1 MAYFT
6 GRDVK
11 IWVTTEHLVDGVKM
25 TENDGKKLLDV
36 SIGVNAVD
44 EPTAAN
50 KLEHILPSLGNAGM
64 NNWAMSDITGVDVSI
79 GAQDE
84 DISFMGLRNVGKI
97 EVKKD
102 TSVSITRKKSD
113 AGFTLLFQ
121 GKTNPNSSPTTSG
134 YHSARYGLISNAA
147 GNGMMIADGTVDPKS
162 TKGDIGGS
170 SSNQTF
176 GYRVFVELKPDSTGT
191 AGDGEVL
198 VIPNCHFME
207 YGHTLSNETANE
219 ESFTLTSQVKPFI
232 MNGTKDGTADTDAYK
247 AGTKAVAC
255 TAATEL

>member
-11 IWVTTEHLVDGVKM
+11 IWVTTEHLTDGVKM
-25 TENDGKKLLDV
+25 TESGGKKLLDV
-36 SIGVNAVD
+36 RVNVNAVTD
-44 EPTAAN
+44 PIAAQT
-50 KLEHILPSLGNAGM
+50 LECIVPSLGNAGM
-64 NNWAMSDITGVDVSI
+64 NIWSMSDITGVDVSI

-121 GKTNPNSSPTTSG
+121 GKTLTTSSPTAG
-134 YHSARYGLISNAA
+134 GNHSARYGLIANTAA
-147 GNGMMIADGTVDPKS
+147 DAMLIADGTVDPKS
-162 TKGDIGGS
+162 AKGDMSGN
-170 SSNQTF
+170 NQSF
-176 GYRVFVELKPDSTGT
+176 GYRVFVELKAATSTT
-191 AGDGEVL
+191 SNDGEVL

-207 YGHTLSNETANE
+207 YGHTVSNESANE
-219 ESFTLTSQVKPFI
+219 ESFTLQSQVKPFI
-232 MNGTKDGTADTDAYK
+232 WNGTKAGALDTSAYT
-247 AGTKAVAC
+247 GKAVLC
-255 TAATEL
+255 TLASLL

>member
-25 TENDGKKLLDV
+25 TESGGKKLLDV
-36 SIGVNAVD
+36 RVNVNAVGD
-44 EPTAAN
+44 PVAAQ
-50 KLEHILPSLGNAGM
+50 KLECIVPSLGNAGM
-64 NNWAMSDITGVDVSI
+64 NVWAMSDITGVDVSI

-113 AGFTLLFQ
+113 AGHTLLFQ
-121 GKTNPNSSPTTSG
+121 GKTLATSSPTTSG
-134 YHSARYGLISNAA
+134 NHSARYGLIANAA
-147 GNGMMIADGTVDPKS
+147 ADAMLISDGTVDPKS
-162 TKGDIGGS
+162 TKGDMSGN
-170 SSNQTF
+170 NQSF

-207 YGHTLSNETANE
+207 YGHTVSNESANE

-232 MNGTKDGTADTDAYK
+232 MNGTKAGALDSSAYI
-247 AGTKAVAC
+247 GKAVTC

>member
-25 TENDGKKLLDV
+25 TENGGKKLLDV
-36 SIGVNAVD
+36 SVGVNAVD
-44 EPTAAN
+44 DPTAAQ
-50 KLEHILPSLGNAGM
+50 KLECILPSLGNAGM
-64 NNWAMSDITGVDVSI
+64 NNWVMPDITGVDVSI

-134 YHSARYGLISNAA
+134 FHSARYGLIANTA
-147 GNGMMIADGTVDPKS
+147 GSEMMIADGTVDPKS
-162 TKGDIGGS
+162 AKGDMSG
-170 SSNQTF
+170 SNQCF
-176 GYRVFVELKPDSTGT
+176 GYRVYVELKGDSTGT

-207 YGHTLSNETANE
+207 YSSSVSNESANE
-219 ESFTLTSQVKPFI
+219 ESFTLQSQVKPFI
-232 MNGTKDGTADTDAYK
+232 MNGTKAGALDTSAYI
-247 AGTKAVAC
+247 GKAVTC
-255 TAATEL
+255 TAATDL

>member
-25 TENDGKKLLDV
+25 TESGGKKLLDV
-36 SIGVNAVD
+36 RVNVNAVGD
-44 EPTAAN
+44 PVAAQL
-50 KLEHILPSLGNAGM
+50 LECIVPSLGNAGM
-64 NNWAMSDITGVDVSI
+64 NVWAISDITGVDVSI

-113 AGFTLLFQ
+113 AGFALLFQ
-121 GKTNPNSSPTTSG
+121 GKTLSTSSPTTSG
-134 YHSARYGLISNAA
+134 FHGARYGLIANAA
-147 GNGMMIADGTVDPKS
+147 ADAMYIADGTVDPKS
-162 TKGDIGGS
+162 AKGDMAGN
-170 SSNQTF
+170 NQSF

-207 YGHTLSNETANE
+207 YGHTLSNESANE
-219 ESFTLTSQVKPFI
+219 ETFTLTSQVKPFI
-232 MNGTKDGTADTDAYK
+232 MNGTKAGALDSSAYI
-247 AGTKAVAC
+247 GKAVTC
-255 TAATEL
+255 TAATDL

>member
-25 TENDGKKLLDV
+25 TENGGKKLLDV
-36 SIGVNAVD
+36 RIDALNVTD
-44 EPTAAN
+44 PIAAQ
-50 KLEHILPSLGNAGM
+50 KLEMIVPSLGNAGM
-64 NNWAMSDITGVDVSI
+64 NIWAMPDITGVDVSI

-97 EVKKD
+97 ETKKD

-121 GKTNPNSSPTTSG
+121 GKTLAASSPTTSG
-134 YHSARYGLISNAA
+134 FHSARYGLI
-147 GNGMMIADGTVDPKS
+147 GNSGATAMLIADGTVDPKS
-162 TKGDIGGS
+162 AKGDMSG
-170 SSNQTF
+170 SNQCF
-176 GYRVFVELKPDSTGT
+176 GYRVYVELKPDSTGT
-191 AGDGEVL
+191 SGDGEVL

-207 YGHTLSNETANE
+207 YGHTVSNESANE
-219 ESFTLTSQVKPFI
+219 ETFTLQSQVKPFI
-232 MNGTKDGTADTDAYK
+232 MNGTKGGTADTSAYI
-247 AGTKAVAC
+247 GKAVTC
-255 TAATEL
+255 TAATDL

>member
-11 IWVTTEHLVDGVKM
+11 IWVTTEHLADGVKFHQAG
-25 TENDGKKLLDV
+25 GKKLL
-36 SIGVNAVD
+36 STRINVNAVG
-44 EPTAAN
+44 EPTVGQS
-50 KLEHILPSLGNAGM
+50 LECIIPSLGNAGM

-79 GAQDE
+79 GAADE

-121 GKTNPNSSPTTSG
+121 GKTDSGVSNTTHG
-134 YHSARYGLISNAA
+134 NHSARYGLI
-147 GNGMMIADGTVDPKS
+147 GNPTSEWMAIADGTVDPKS
-162 TKGDIGGS
+162 TKGDMGS
-170 SSNQTF
+170 GSNQSF
-176 GYRVFVELKPDSTGT
+176 GYRVFVELKPGT
-191 AGDGEVL
+191 SGGDDGEVL

-207 YGHTLSNETANE
+207 YSHTLSNESANE
-219 ESFTLTSQVKPFI
+219 ESFTLQSQVKPFI
-232 MNGTKDGTADTDAYK
+232 WNGTKAGALDTSAYT
-247 AGTKAVAC
+247 GKAVLC
-255 TAATEL
+255 TLASLM

>member
-25 TENDGKKLLDV
+25 TESGGKKLLDV
-36 SIGVNAVD
+36 RVNVNAVGD
-44 EPTAAN
+44 PVAAQ
-50 KLEHILPSLGNAGM
+50 KLECIVPSLGNAGM
-64 NNWAMSDITGVDVSI
+64 NVWAMSDITGVDVSI

-113 AGFTLLFQ
+113 AGHTLLFQ
-121 GKTNPNSSPTTSG
+121 GKTLATSSPTTSG
-134 YHSARYGLISNAA
+134 NHSARYGLIANAA
-147 GNGMMIADGTVDPKS
+147 ADAMLISDGTVDPKS
-162 TKGDIGGS
+162 TKGDMSGN
-170 SSNQTF
+170 NQSF

-207 YGHTLSNETANE
+207 YGHTVSNESANE

-232 MNGTKDGTADTDAYK
+232 MNGTKAGALDSSAYI
-247 AGTKAVAC
+247 GKAVTC
-255 TAATEL
+255 TAATDL

>member
-11 IWVTTEHLVDGVKM
+11 IWVTTEHLADGVKM
-25 TENDGKKLLDV
+25 SQAGGKKIL
-36 SIGVNAVD
+36 STRINVNAVG
-44 EPTAAN
+44 EPTVGQS
-50 KLEHILPSLGNAGM
+50 LECIIPSLGNAGM
-64 NNWAMSDITGVDVSI
+64 NNWAMTDITGVDVSI

-121 GKTNPNSSPTTSG
+121 GKTDPNTSNTSDG
-134 YHSARYGLISNAA
+134 NHSARYGLVANPTSEWMAIS
-147 GNGMMIADGTVDPKS
+147 DGTVDPKS
-162 TKGDIGGS
+162 TKGDMGS
-170 SSNQTF
+170 GSNQSF
-176 GYRVFVELKPDSTGT
+176 GYRVYVELKGDSTGT

-207 YGHTLSNETANE
+207 YSSSVSNESANE
-219 ESFTLTSQVKPFI
+219 ESFTLQSQVKPFI
-232 MNGTKDGTADTDAYK
+232 WNGTKAGTADTHAYN
-247 AGTKAVAC
+247 GKAVLC
-255 TAATEL
+255 TVASLL

>member
-25 TENDGKKLLDV
+25 TEDGGKKLLDV
-36 SIGVNAVD
+36 RVNVNAVGD
-44 EPTAAN
+44 PVAAQ
-50 KLEHILPSLGNAGM
+50 KLECIVPSLGNAGM
-64 NNWAMSDITGVDVSI
+64 NVWAMTDITGVDVSI

-102 TSVSITRKKSD
+102 TSVAITRKKSD
-113 AGFTLLFQ
+113 AGHTLLFQ
-121 GKTNPNSSPTTSG
+121 GKTLAASSPTTSG
-134 YHSARYGLISNAA
+134 NHSARYGLIANAA
-147 GNGMMIADGTVDPKS
+147 ADAMLISDGTVDPKS
-162 TKGDIGGS
+162 TKGDMAGN
-170 SSNQTF
+170 NQSF

-207 YGHTLSNETANE
+207 YGHTVSNETANE
-219 ESFTLTSQVKPFI
+219 ETFTLTSQVKPFI
-232 MNGTKDGTADTDAYK
+232 MNGTKAGALDSSAYI
-247 AGTKAVAC
+247 GKAVTC
-255 TAATEL
+255 TAATDL

>member
-25 TENDGKKLLDV
+25 TESGGKKLLDV
-36 SIGVNAVD
+36 RVNVNAVGD
-44 EPTAAN
+44 PVAAQ
-50 KLEHILPSLGNAGM
+50 KLECIVPSLGNAGM
-64 NNWAMSDITGVDVSI
+64 NVWAMSDITGVDVSI

-113 AGFTLLFQ
+113 AGHTLLFQ
-121 GKTNPNSSPTTSG
+121 GKTLATSSPTTSG
-134 YHSARYGLISNAA
+134 NHSARYGLIANAA
-147 GNGMMIADGTVDPKS
+147 ADAMLISDGTVDPKS
-162 TKGDIGGS
+162 TKGDMSGN
-170 SSNQTF
+170 NQSF

-207 YGHTLSNETANE
+207 YGHTVSNESANE
-219 ESFTLTSQVKPFI
+219 ETFTLTSQVKPFI
-232 MNGTKDGTADTDAYK
+232 MNGTKAGALDSSAYI
-247 AGTKAVAC
+247 GKAVTC

>member
-11 IWVTTEHLVDGVKM
+11 IWVTTEHLTDGIKFHQA
-25 TENDGKKLLDV
+25 GGLKKLTTRIDGSFV
-36 SIGVNAVD
+36 GA
-44 EPTAAN
+44 PTVAQS
-50 KLEHILPSLGNAGM
+50 LEMIVPSLGNAGM
-64 NNWAMSDITGVDVSI
+64 NNWAMTDITGVDVSI

-121 GKTNPNSSPTTSG
+121 GKTDSAVSNTTHGNHSG
-134 YHSARYGLISNAA
+134 RYGLVANPSSEWMAIS
-147 GNGMMIADGTVDPKS
+147 DGTVDPKS
-162 TKGDIGGS
+162 TKGDMGTG
-170 SSNQTF
+170 SNQSF
-176 GYRVFVELKPDSTGT
+176 GYRVFVELKAGT
-191 AGDGEVL
+191 DGGDDGEVL

-207 YGHTLSNETANE
+207 YTSSVSNESANE
-219 ESFTLTSQVKPFI
+219 ESFTLQSQVKPFI
-232 MNGTKDGTADTDAYK
+232 WNGTKAGALDTSAYT
-247 AGTKAVAC
+247 GKAVLC
-255 TAATEL
+255 TLASLL